1 MWKRTHY
8 CADIRKTD
16 IKQEVVLCGWVNRR
30 RDHGGIIFVDLR
42 DRTGIAQVV
51 FNPEV
56 NTLSHHD
63 AQKIRSEF
71 VICVKGRVEPRP
83 DDMINP
89 NLSTGEVEV
98 FISEFEI
105 LSEAETPPFPIE
117 DDVTANEELR
127 LQYRFLDLRRPAL
140 QRNLMVR
147 HQTSQI
153 VRNYLAGHGYIELE
167 TPFLTKSTPEGA
179 RDYLVPSRVNPGNF
193 YALPQS
199 PQLFKQLLMISGFD
213 KYFQIVKCF
222 RDEDLRADRQPEF
235 TQIDIETSFIDQE
248 SFFADME
255 AMLAR
260 IFREVRGVDVQPP
273 FPRLTY
279 QDAMDRY
286 GVDNPDLRFGL
297 ELVDIS
303 DIAPQTGFKVFSD
316 TVQHGG
322 QVKGI
327 CVEQGARFSRKDI
340 DGLTDV
346 VKTYGAKGLAWFK
359 VAEDGT
365 LQSSITKFFSAGQ
378 LDRIRARFGAKPH
391 DILLLVADNP
401 KIVAAALGNLRK
413 HLGKQLQLINED
425 ELRFVWIVDFPL
437 VEFDEKEG
445 RLQAVHHPF
454 TAPADEDIPF
464 LDDDPARVR
473 AKAYDIV
480 LNGYEIGGGSVRIHR
495 REIQQ
500 KMFSL
505 LNISEK
511 DAEAKFGFLLRAL
524 SYGVPPHGGIAFGFD
539 RLIML
544 LCQTDSIRDVI
555 AFPKTQKGICL
566 LSGAPAGVSIEQLQE
581 LKIRTFQGKKE

>member
-8 CADIRKTD
+8 CADIRKSD
-16 IKQEVVLCGWVNRR
+16 VKREVVLCGWVNKR

-56 NTLSHHD
+56 NTVSHNE

-71 VICVKGRVEPRP
+71 VICAKGIVEPRP
-83 DDMINP
+83 DDMLNP
-89 NLSTGEVEV
+89 NLDTGEVEV
-98 FISEFEI
+98 VVSEFEI

-117 DDVTANEELR
+117 DDVAANEELR

-140 QRNLMVR
+140 QRNLMIR
-147 HQTSQI
+147 HQTYQV
-153 VRNYLAGHGYIELE
+153 VRNYLAEHGYIEVE

-179 RDYLVPSRVNPGNF
+179 RDYLVPSRVSPGNF

-199 PQLFKQLLMISGFD
+199 PQLFKQLLMMSGFD

-235 TQIDIETSFIDQE
+235 TQIDIETSFIDPD
-248 SFFADME
+248 SFLADME
-255 AMLAR
+255 AMLSL
-260 IFREVRGVDVQPP
+260 IFKNVRDIDIPTP

-279 QDAMDRY
+279 REAMDRY

-303 DIAPQTGFKVFSD
+303 DIASEAEFKVFTD
-316 TVQHGG
+316 IVQQGG
-322 QVKGI
+322 QVKGL

-340 DGLTDV
+340 DLLTDV
-346 VKTYGAKGLAWFK
+346 IKPYGAKGLAWFK
-359 VAEDGT
+359 VSEDGT
-365 LQSSITKFFSAGQ
+365 LQSSLTKFFSVEQ
-378 LDRIRARFGAKPH
+378 LKTIKTKFGANAG
-391 DILLLVADNP
+391 DLLLFVADTP
-401 KIVAAALGNLRK
+401 KVVAAALGNLRK
-413 HLGKQLQLINED
+413 HLGKQLQLID
-425 ELRFVWIVDFPL
+425 ENDLKFVWIMDFPL

-445 RLQAVHHPF
+445 RMQAVHHPF
-454 TAPADEDIPF
+454 TAPMEEDIPL
-464 LDDDPARVR
+464 LDDDPERVR

-495 REIQQ
+495 CDVQQ
-500 KMFSL
+500 KIFSL
-505 LNISEK
+505 LNIREEE
-511 DAEAKFGFLLRAL
+511 AEAKFGFLLRAL

-539 RLIML
+539 RLIMM
-544 LCQTDSIRDVI
+544 LCQTESIRDVI
-555 AFPKTQKGICL
+555 AFPKTQKGTCL
-566 LSGAPAGVSIEQLQE
+566 LSGAPAGVAIEQLQE
-581 LKIRTFQGKKE
+581 LKIRTFQGNKE